1 MTIELKNAYIV
12 DAIRTPFGRYAG
24 GLAPVRADDL
34 GAVPIKALLERNP
47 SVNWELVDDVIYGCA
62 NQAGEDNRNV
72 GRMSA
77 LLAGLPY
84 QVPATTVN
92 RLCGSS
98 LDAIAMAARA
108 IKAGEADLI
117 IAGGVESM
125 SRAPYVM
132 GKSDGAF
139 GRSQKIEDTTMGW
152 RFINPKLKELYG
164 VDTMPQTAEN
174 VAEQFNVNRADQDQF
189 ALNSQ
194 QRTAAAQAKGYFE
207 KEIISVSIAQRKG
220 DAIVI
225 DTDEHPRAST
235 TLEGL
240 TKLKGVVKADG
251 TVTAGNA
258 SGINDGAAAL
268 LIASDAALQQHNLKP
283 RAKIIAATSVG
294 VEPRIMGF
302 APAPA
307 IKKLLQQAN
316 LTLEQMDVIELNE
329 AFAAQA
335 LAVTR
340 DLGLADDDARVNP
353 NGGAIAIGHPLG
365 ASGARL
371 VTTALNQLEHSGGR
385 YGLCSMCIGVGQG
398 IAMIIECVD
407 ANLHANWTV

>member
-1 MTIELKNAYIV
+1 MKNAYIV

-24 GLAPVRADDL
+24 GLAPVRTDDL
-34 GAVPIKALLERNP
+34 GAIPIQALMQRNP
-47 SVNWELVDDVIYGCA
+47 SVNWALVDDIIYGCA
-62 NQAGEDNRNV
+62 NQAGEDNRNI

-77 LLAGLPY
+77 LLAGVPY

-98 LDAIAMAARA
+98 LDAVAMAARA

-125 SRAPYVM
+125 SRAPLVM
-132 GKSDGAF
+132 GKSDTAF
-139 GRSQKIEDTTMGW
+139 GRAQKLEDTTMGW

-164 VDTMPQTAEN
+164 VETMPQTAEN
-174 VAEQFNVNRADQDQF
+174 VATQFNIHRADQDQF
-189 ALNSQ
+189 ALTSQ
-194 QRTAAAQAKGYFE
+194 QRTADAQARGFFD
-207 KEIISVSIAQRKG
+207 KEIVPVSIPQRKG
-220 DAIVI
+220 EPVVI
-225 DTDEHPRAST
+225 AKDEHPRT
-235 TLEGL
+235 TTIEAL
-240 TKLKGVVKADG
+240 TKLKPVVKAEG
-251 TVTAGNA
+251 SVTAGNA

-268 LIASDAALQQHNLKP
+268 LIASDDAIEKYGLKA
-283 RAKIIAATSVG
+283 RAKIIAATTVG

-307 IKKLLQQAN
+307 IKKLLAQTG

-340 DLGLADDDARVNP
+340 DLGIADGSDKVNP
-353 NGGAIAIGHPLG
+353 NGGAIALGHPLG

-371 VTTALNQLEHSGGR
+371 VTTALNQLEAKGGT
-385 YGLCSMCIGVGQG
+385 YALCSMCIGVGQG
-398 IAMIIECVD
+398 IALIIQRV
-407 ANLHANWTV
+407 

>member
-1 MTIELKNAYIV
+1 MKNAYII

-34 GAVPIKALLERNP
+34 GAVPIKALMQRNP
-47 SVNWELVDDVIYGCA
+47 SVDWEQVDDVIYGCA

-84 QVPATTVN
+84 QVPATTIN

-98 LDAIAMAARA
+98 LDAIAIAARA
-108 IKAGEADLI
+108 IKAGEANLV

-132 GKSDGAF
+132 GKSDSAF

-189 ALNSQ
+189 ALVSQ
-194 QRTAAAQAKGYFE
+194 QRTASAQAKGFFS
-207 KEIISVSIAQRKG
+207 KEIVAVEIPQRKG
-220 DAIVI
+220 DAVVI

-235 TLEGL
+235 TLEAL
-240 TKLKGVVKADG
+240 SKLKPVVKADG

-268 LIASDAALQQHNLKP
+268 LIASDEAVQAYNLKP
-283 RAKIIAATSVG
+283 RAKIVASTAVG

-307 IKKLLQQAN
+307 IKKLLKQAN

-340 DLGLADDDARVNP
+340 DLGLPDDSNKVNP
-353 NGGAIAIGHPLG
+353 NGGAIALGHPLG

-371 VTTALNQLEHSGGR
+371 VTTALNQLEQTDGR
-385 YGLCSMCIGVGQG
+385 YALCSMCIGVGQG
-398 IAMIIECVD
+398 IALIIERV
-407 ANLHANWTV
+407 

>member
-1 MTIELKNAYIV
+1 MKNAYII

-24 GLAPVRADDL
+24 GLAPIRADDL
-34 GAVPIKALLERNP
+34 GALPIKALMQRNP
-47 SVNWELVDDVIYGCA
+47 SVDWEKVDDIIYGCA

-77 LLAGLPY
+77 LLAGVPY

-125 SRAPYVM
+125 SRAPFVM
-132 GKSDGAF
+132 GKSESAY

-152 RFINPKLKELYG
+152 RFINPKLKEMYG

-174 VAEQFNVNRADQDQF
+174 VAEQFNINRADQDQF

-194 QRTAAAQAKGYFE
+194 QRTAAAQAKGFFE
-207 KEIISVSIAQRKG
+207 KEIIAVTIPQRKG
-220 DAIVI
+220 DAII
-225 DTDEHPRAST
+225 INTDEHPRAST

-240 TKLKGVVKADG
+240 NKLKPVVKAEG

-268 LIASDAALQQHNLKP
+268 LIASDDAVEKYALKA
-283 RAKIIAATSVG
+283 RAKIIAATTVG

-307 IKKLLQQAN
+307 IKKLLAQTG
-316 LTLEQMDVIELNE
+316 LTLAQMDVIELNE

-340 DLGLADDDARVNP
+340 DLGLADNETKVNP

-371 VTTALNQLEHSGGR
+371 VTTALNQLEATGGK
-385 YGLCSMCIGVGQG
+385 YALCSMCIGVGQG
-398 IAMIIECVD
+398 IALIIERV
-407 ANLHANWTV
+407 

>member
-1 MTIELKNAYIV
+1 MKNAYII

-24 GLAPVRADDL
+24 GLAAIRADDL
-34 GAVPIKALLERNP
+34 GAIPIQALMQRNP

-77 LLAGLPY
+77 LLAGVPY

-98 LDAIAMAARA
+98 LDAVAMAARA

-125 SRAPYVM
+125 SRAPLVM
-132 GKSDGAF
+132 GKAETAF
-139 GRSQKIEDTTMGW
+139 GRAQKLEDTTMGW

-164 VDTMPQTAEN
+164 VETMPQTAEN
-174 VAEQFNVNRADQDQF
+174 VAAQFNVNRADQDQF
-189 ALNSQ
+189 ALISQ
-194 QRTAAAQAKGYFE
+194 QRTADAQARGFFE
-207 KEIISVSIAQRKG
+207 QEIIPVTIPQRKG
-220 DAIVI
+220 EPVVI
-225 DTDEHPRAST
+225 SQDEHPRAT
-235 TLEGL
+235 TLEVL
-240 TKLKGVVKADG
+240 TKLKPVVKADG

-268 LIASDAALQQHNLKP
+268 LIASDDAIAQYGLKA
-283 RAKIIAATSVG
+283 RAKIIGATTVG

-302 APAPA
+302 GPAPA
-307 IKKLLQQAN
+307 IKKLLAQTG

-340 DLGLADDDARVNP
+340 DLGLADGSTQVNP
-353 NGGAIAIGHPLG
+353 NGGAIALGHPLG

-371 VTTALNQLEHSGGR
+371 VTTALNQLEASGGT
-385 YGLCSMCIGVGQG
+385 YALCSMCIGVGQG
-398 IAMIIECVD
+398 IALIIQRV
-407 ANLHANWTV
+407 

>member
-1 MTIELKNAYIV
+1 MKNAYII

-24 GLAPVRADDL
+24 GLAAVRTDDL
-34 GAVPIKALLERNP
+34 GALPIKALMQRNP
-47 SVNWELVDDVIYGCA
+47 SIAWESVDDVIYGCA

-72 GRMSA
+72 ARMSS
-77 LLAGLPY
+77 LLAGVPF

-108 IKAGEADLI
+108 IKANEADLI

-125 SRAPYVM
+125 SRAPFVM
-132 GKSDGAF
+132 GKSESAY

-152 RFINPKLKELYG
+152 RFINPILKQMYG
-164 VDTMPQTAEN
+164 VETMPQTAEN
-174 VAEQFNVNRADQDQF
+174 VAEQFNINRADQDAF
-189 ALNSQ
+189 ALESQ
-194 QRTAAAQAKGYFE
+194 RRTAAAQANGFFE
-207 KEIISVSIAQRKG
+207 KEIIPVIIPQRKG
-220 DAIVI
+220 DPLIV

-235 TLEGL
+235 TAEGL
-240 TKLKGVVKADG
+240 AKLKPVVKADG

-268 LIASDAALQQHNLKP
+268 LIASDDAVNKFKLKP
-283 RAKIIAATSVG
+283 RAKIIAATVVG
-294 VEPRIMGF
+294 VEPKIMGF
-302 APAPA
+302 GPAPA
-307 IKKLLQQAN
+307 IKKLLAQTG
-316 LTLEQMDVIELNE
+316 LSLEQMDVIELNE

-340 DLGLADDDARVNP
+340 ELGLEDGAKHVNP
-353 NGGAIAIGHPLG
+353 NGGAIALGHPLG

-371 VTTALNQLEHSGGR
+371 VTTALNQLEAISGQ
-385 YGLCSMCIGVGQG
+385 YALCSMCIGVGQG
-398 IAMIIECVD
+398 IALIIERV
-407 ANLHANWTV
+407 

>member
-1 MTIELKNAYIV
+1 MKNAYIV

-24 GLAPVRADDL
+24 GLAPVRTDDL
-34 GAVPIKALLERNP
+34 GAIPIQALMQRNP
-47 SVNWELVDDVIYGCA
+47 SVNWALVDDIIYGCA

-77 LLAGLPY
+77 LLAGVPY

-125 SRAPYVM
+125 SRAPLVM
-132 GKSDGAF
+132 GKAETAF
-139 GRSQKIEDTTMGW
+139 GRAQKLEDTTMGW

-164 VDTMPQTAEN
+164 VETMPQTAEN
-174 VAEQFNVNRADQDQF
+174 VATQFNIHRADQDQF
-189 ALNSQ
+189 ALTSQ
-194 QRTAAAQAKGYFE
+194 QRTADAQARGFFD
-207 KEIISVSIAQRKG
+207 KEIVPVSIPQRKG
-220 DAIVI
+220 EPVVI
-225 DTDEHPRAST
+225 AKDEHPRAT
-235 TLEGL
+235 TIEAL
-240 TKLKGVVKADG
+240 TKLKPVVKAEG
-251 TVTAGNA
+251 SVTAGNA

-268 LIASDAALQQHNLKP
+268 LIASDDAIEKYGLKA
-283 RAKIIAATSVG
+283 RAKIIAATTVG

-307 IKKLLQQAN
+307 IKKLLAQTG

-340 DLGLADDDARVNP
+340 DLGIADGSDKVNP
-353 NGGAIAIGHPLG
+353 NGGAIALGHPLG

-371 VTTALNQLEHSGGR
+371 VTTALNQLEAKGGT
-385 YGLCSMCIGVGQG
+385 YALCSMCIGVGQG
-398 IAMIIECVD
+398 IALIIQRV
-407 ANLHANWTV
+407 

>member
-1 MTIELKNAYIV
+1 MKNAYII

-34 GAVPIKALLERNP
+34 GALPIKALMHRNP
-47 SVNWELVDDVIYGCA
+47 SVNWEQVDDVIYGCA

-72 GRMSA
+72 GRMSS

-98 LDAIAMAARA
+98 LDAVAMAARA

-125 SRAPYVM
+125 SRAPLVM
-132 GKSDGAF
+132 GKSEGAF
-139 GRSQKIEDTTMGW
+139 GRSQKLEDTTMGW
-152 RFINPKLKELYG
+152 RFINPKLKEMYG
-164 VDTMPQTAEN
+164 VETMPQTAEN
-174 VAEQFNVNRADQDQF
+174 VAEQFNINREDQDKF
-189 ALNSQ
+189 ALESQ
-194 QRTAAAQAKGYFE
+194 KRTAAAQARGFFAN
-207 KEIISVSIAQRKG
+207 EIIAVTIPQRKG

-225 DTDEHPRAST
+225 DKDEHPRAST

-240 TKLKGVVKADG
+240 SKLKPVVKADG

-268 LIASDAALQQHNLKP
+268 LIASDDAVAKYNLKP
-283 RAKIIAATSVG
+283 RAKIIGATVVG

-302 APAPA
+302 GPAPA
-307 IKKLLQQAN
+307 IKKLLAQTG
-316 LTLEQMDVIELNE
+316 LTLDQMDVIELNE
-329 AFAAQA
+329 AFSAQA

-340 DLGLADDDARVNP
+340 DLGLEDGSSQVNP

-371 VTTALNQLEHSGGR
+371 VTTALNQLEAIDGN
-385 YGLCSMCIGVGQG
+385 YALCSMCIGVGQG
-398 IAMIIECVD
+398 IALIIERV
-407 ANLHANWTV
+407 

>member
-1 MTIELKNAYIV
+1 MKNAYII

-34 GAVPIKALLERNP
+34 GAVPIKALMQRNP
-47 SVNWELVDDVIYGCA
+47 NVDWEQVDDVIYGCA

-84 QVPATTVN
+84 QVPATTIN

-98 LDAIAMAARA
+98 LDAIAIAARA
-108 IKAGEADLI
+108 IKAGEANLV

-132 GKSDGAF
+132 GKSDSAF

-174 VAEQFNVNRADQDQF
+174 VAEKFNVNRADQDQF
-189 ALNSQ
+189 ALVSQ
-194 QRTAAAQAKGYFE
+194 QRTASAQAKGFFS
-207 KEIISVSIAQRKG
+207 KEIVAVEIPQRKG
-220 DAIVI
+220 DAVVI

-240 TKLKGVVKADG
+240 SKLKPVVKAEG

-268 LIASDAALQQHNLKP
+268 LIASDEAVQAYKLKP
-283 RAKIIAATSVG
+283 RAKIIASTAVG

-307 IKKLLQQAN
+307 IKKLLKQAN

-340 DLGLADDDARVNP
+340 DLGLPDDSNKVNP
-353 NGGAIAIGHPLG
+353 NGGAIALGHPLG

-371 VTTALNQLEHSGGR
+371 VTTALNQLEQTGGR

-398 IAMIIECVD
+398 IALIIERVE
-407 ANLHANWTV
+407 AF

>member
-1 MTIELKNAYIV
+1 MTLKNAYII

-34 GAVPIKALLERNP
+34 GAVPIKALMQRNP
-47 SVNWELVDDVIYGCA
+47 NVDWEHVDDVIYGCA

-84 QVPATTVN
+84 QVPATTIN

-98 LDAIAMAARA
+98 LDAIAIAARA
-108 IKAGEADLI
+108 IKAGEANLV

-132 GKSDGAF
+132 GKSDSAF

-189 ALNSQ
+189 ALVSQ
-194 QRTAAAQAKGYFE
+194 QRTASAQAKGFFS
-207 KEIISVSIAQRKG
+207 KEIVAVKIPQRKG
-220 DAIVI
+220 DAVVI

-235 TLEGL
+235 TLEAL
-240 TKLKGVVKADG
+240 SKLKPVVKAEG

-268 LIASDAALQQHNLKP
+268 LIASDEAVQAYNLKP
-283 RAKIIAATSVG
+283 RAKIIASTAVG

-307 IKKLLQQAN
+307 IKKLLKQAN

-340 DLGLADDDARVNP
+340 DLGLPDDSNKVNP
-353 NGGAIAIGHPLG
+353 NGGAIALGHPLG

-371 VTTALNQLEHSGGR
+371 VTTALNQLEQTGGR
-385 YGLCSMCIGVGQG
+385 YALCSMCIGVGQG
-398 IAMIIECVD
+398 IALIIERV
-407 ANLHANWTV
+407 